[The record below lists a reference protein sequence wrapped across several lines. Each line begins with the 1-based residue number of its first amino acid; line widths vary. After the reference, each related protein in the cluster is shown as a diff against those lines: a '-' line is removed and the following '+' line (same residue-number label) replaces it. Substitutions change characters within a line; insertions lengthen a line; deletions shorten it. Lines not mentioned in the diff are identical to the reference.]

1 MSNQSSNPVHEPRAQ
16 EEEVKGSSDRTFG
29 LVFVV
34 FFAVIG
40 LWPLIGAGGVRIWSL
55 VISAVL
61 LVLSMACPSILAPLN
76 RLWMRFGL
84 LLHKI
89 TNPLIMGLVFFL
101 AVTPTALYLKI
112 RGHDPLRRKIDKDAR
127 SYWIDRAPPGPAPE
141 TMKNQF

>member
-1 MSNQSSNPVHEPRAQ
+1 MSDRNSDPIHEPREQ
-16 EEEVKGSSDRTFG
+16 EEAVKGSSDRTFG

-40 LWPLIGAGGVRIWSL
+40 LWPLIGDGGIRIWSL
-55 VISAVL
+55 AISAVL
-61 LVLSMACPSILAPLN
+61 LVLSMARPSILAPLN

-84 LLHKI
+84 LLHKV
-89 TNPLIMGLVFFL
+89 TNPIIMGLIFFL

-112 RGHDPLRRKIDKDAR
+112 RRQDPLRRKIDKGAR
-127 SYWIDRAPPGPAPE
+127 TYWIDRTPPGPAPE